1 VLEANALLAY
11 EPDLSLIIADTR
23 LNDQLWE
30 MADTL
35 SAEMPDVP
43 LVAISMQARDEEA
56 GRAHGVRGFL
66 RQPFQ
71 EQQFLA
77 FVAQF
82 APAHE

>member
-1 VLEANALLAY
+1 V
-11 EPDLSLIIADTR
+11 ADTR
-23 LNDQLWE
+23 LGEQLWE

-35 SAEMPDVP
+35 RTEMPVVP
-43 LVAISMQARDEEA
+43 LVAISVNARDEEA
-56 GRAHGVRGFL
+56 GQAHYVRAFL

-82 APAHE
+82 APLPE